1 MKPLTCC
8 NQPISTSE
16 KDGMHYL
23 WCKTCKRNGKGAT
36 PAEAETAFNNW
47 TPPITAQGF
56 AEYVHSKQEALY
68 RRAAPFVRSDRSAF
82 ERMIQKNTEYI
93 ASLTGGRYDTVWNC
107 EEGRESFARCLEE
120 SIEMGATL
128 PDMGSVVPYGTTAEL
143 IPDVEAFRFACTTGS
158 TAPFEWVN
166 IEPRFE
172 HDRCSIGKRLGDFFI
187 DFEDIPADR
196 GRLVGVAVYGKRSGT
211 GKIDGEYFDLKT
223 LDALA
228 RKFSKG
234 YQTSMRDIDDFAKA
248 RGEGKVK
255 VVDGREVIEKTVKGK
270 DGKPD
275 WTKRVYFDEID
286 CPYTSPATS
295 AKMYSKLAGKSFLGP
310 YMKVRNSA
318 AAVAE
323 VREAPTDHGDPNDW
337 KWKNPDPVVN
347 TPVQA
352 LAELAAASSV
362 PEPTPVPAAKPKEK
376 APVTTTTNTATKKPT
391 APTLDAE
398 GLF

>member
-1 MKPLTCC
+1 
-8 NQPISTSE
+8 
-16 KDGMHYL
+16 
-23 WCKTCKRNGKGAT
+23 
-36 PAEAETAFNNW
+36 
-47 TPPITAQGF
+47 
-56 AEYVHSKQEALY
+56 
-68 RRAAPFVRSDRSAF
+68 
-82 ERMIQKNTEYI
+82 
-93 ASLTGGRYDTVWNC
+93 
-107 EEGRESFARCLEE
+107 
-120 SIEMGATL
+120 MGATL

-172 HDRCSIGKRLGDFFI
+172 HDRCSMGKRLGDFFI
-187 DFEDIPADR
+187 DFDDIPADR
-196 GRLVGVAVYGKRSGT
+196 GKLVGVAVYGKRTGT

-234 YQTSMRDIDDFAKA
+234 YQTSMRDIDDFNKA

-255 VVDGREVIEKTVKGK
+255 TVDGREVIEKTVKGK

-275 WTKRVYFDEID
+275 WTKRVFFDEID

-323 VREAPTDHGDPNDW
+323 VRGRDDGMADGLPIDELRVFSESA
-337 KWKNPDPVVN
+337 
-347 TPVQA
+347 PVQS
-352 LAELAAASSV
+352 LAELAAASPSV
-362 PEPTPVPAAKPKEK
+362 NELIREQAPVREK
-376 APVTTTTNTATKKPT
+376 APAQKPAKPAPATTN
-391 APTLDAE
+391 AE

>member
-1 MKPLTCC
+1 MTKTCC
-8 NQPISTSE
+8 NVPIATSE
-16 KDGMHYL
+16 SNGTHYY
-23 WCKTCKRNGKGAT
+23 WCTACGRNGKGAT
-36 PAEAETAFNNW
+36 PADAEQAFNAW

-56 AEYVHSKQEALY
+56 AQYVAGRHAELY
-68 RRAAPFVRSDRSAF
+68 KRAAPFVRSDRSAF

-93 ASLTGGRYDTVWNC
+93 ASLTGGRYDAVWSC

-120 SIEMGATL
+120 SIEIGATL

-172 HDRCSIGKRLGDFFI
+172 YDDVLAGKRLGDFFI
-187 DFEDIPADR
+187 EFREIPADR
-196 GRLVGVAVYGKRSGT
+196 GKLVGVAVYGKRTGT

-234 YQTSMRDIDDFAKA
+234 YQTSMRDIDDFNKA

-255 VVDGREVIEKTVKGK
+255 TVDGRELIEKPMKGK

-275 WTKRVYFDEID
+275 WTKKIYFDEID

-323 VREAPTDHGDPNDW
+323 VRGETTPYEDTFCP
-337 KWKNPDPVVN
+337 PL
-347 TPVQA
+347 PVQS
-352 LAELAAASSV
+352 LAELAAMTSGELA
-362 PEPTPVPAAKPKEK
+362 PTQPAKNADKTPVNSAKP
-376 APVTTTTNTATKKPT
+376 AKKPS
-391 APTLDAE
+391 ADDA